1 MTQARPNT
9 STLKDALE
17 RLAQRAETEVVKHLD
32 IPLIEALQDSSLRSS
47 PDVTLAVHQL
57 GRELAGL
64 MENDESLAPMSTM
77 FFDSG
82 GSRGS
87 IHPQFTA
94 TALLIYAIQNGCD
107 AALSWLNS
115 ALVLE
120 QGSGIIALAIWGPR
134 VQQAI
139 ELTPQITLCPIDD
152 LPESYAK
159 VRLNE
164 APMNSSL
171 ATAFDY
177 AAPSCA
183 LVHRHTVEPLFSN
196 HDENWTAIEFQK
208 AQEKLYKIAPLL
220 GLVGPQLSIPG
231 ISWFNFD
238 NPALECLKFGS
249 TLTSTRLE
257 VLPTHIP
264 DVLPIDPKQASS
276 LTNAYLSLQPAVA
289 ERIDVALDRLS
300 LALRRRDAADKA
312 VELSIALESL
322 LSDMQPNEVTHKVK
336 VRATRLLAGDEA
348 TRTFNFGII
357 GRTYEIRST
366 LVHTGKRDSKNK
378 NVAGTSMT
386 PIEITE
392 HCARLC
398 AEIVVT
404 IMSRKEF
411 PVWSIFDIT

>member
-1 MTQARPNT
+1 MTQAGPNT
-9 STLKDALE
+9 SPLKDALE
-17 RLAQRAETEVVKHLD
+17 RLAQQAKTEVVRYLD
-32 IPLIEALQDSSLRSS
+32 IPLVEALQDSSLRSS
-47 PDVTLAVHQL
+47 PEVTLTVHRL
-57 GRELAGL
+57 GRELVDP

-77 FFDSG
+77 FFHSG
-82 GSRGS
+82 GGRGS

-94 TALLIYAIQNGCD
+94 TALLTYAIQNGCD

-115 ALVLE
+115 ALVLK

-134 VQQAI
+134 VQHAI

-159 VRLNE
+159 ARLNE
-164 APMNSSL
+164 TPMNPSL

-177 AAPSCA
+177 ATPSCA
-183 LVHRHTVEPLFSN
+183 LVYKHMVEPLFSN

-208 AQEKLYKIAPLL
+208 AREKLYKIAPLL

-231 ISWFNFD
+231 VSWFTFD
-238 NPALECLKFGS
+238 NPALERLK
-249 TLTSTRLE
+249 LESTRTNTMLE
-257 VLPTHIP
+257 VLPIHIP
-264 DVLPIDPKQASS
+264 DVPPIDPKEASS
-276 LTNAYLSLQPAVA
+276 LVNAYLSLQPAVA
-289 ERIDVALDRLS
+289 ERIDVAIDRLS

-348 TRTFNFGII
+348 TRTFNFGVI
-357 GRTYEIRST
+357 GRTYEIRSM
-366 LVHTGKRDSKNK
+366 LVHTGKRDSKNR

-392 HCARLC
+392 YCARLC
-398 AEIVVT
+398 ADIVVT

-411 PVWSIFDIT
+411 PVWSVFDIT